1 MALVIE
7 KIEPQ
12 QDGTVEFLRN
22 ADKKML
28 IDGDWVEARNGGRID
43 SVNPATGDCVGS
55 IAAGEAPDIDAAVHA
70 ARKALRSGP
79 WPSMT
84 PSERAKLLWRIADV
98 MEAHID
104 ELAELETID
113 QGKALYVGRW
123 AEIPGAVEQF
133 RYFSGQATK
142 IEGST
147 IPSSINYQP
156 EGKEVFAYTR
166 KEPVGVVGAIVPWN
180 SPLVLTAMN
189 IAPALAAGC
198 TMVLKPAE
206 DTSLTAIRL
215 GELMMEAGLPA
226 GVLNIVTGLGAKAG
240 AALAEHSDVDKIV
253 FTGSTATGRAIIDA
267 AKSSLKKVSLELG
280 GKSPVIILD
289 DADLDLAIPG
299 AANAIYF
306 NGGQVCVAGSRLYA
320 HRKIFDRVVEGVSA
334 AAAAIR
340 LGNGLNPETQMGPL
354 VSEKQARSVAGFVD
368 RARDAGAS
376 VVTGGERVG
385 DVGSFYAPS
394 VVTDVRPDMEIV
406 REEVFGPVVVCTPF
420 DDVEEVTELAN
431 DTDYGLAASVWTESL
446 SLAHRMAASV
456 RAGTVW
462 INCHSM
468 YDASLPI
475 GGVKQSGWSRL
486 SGAQAVEN
494 YLETKT
500 VCAVL

>member
-1 MALVIE
+1 MAIVIE
-7 KIEPQ
+7 NIEPQ
-12 QDGTVEFLRN
+12 QVGAVEFLRN

-28 IDGDWVEARNGGRID
+28 IGGEWVEAQAGGRLESI
-43 SVNPATGDCVGS
+43 NPATGGRIAS
-55 IAAGEAPDIDAAVHA
+55 IAAGEAGDVAAAVAA
-70 ARKALRSGP
+70 ARAALRSGP

-104 ELAELETID
+104 ELAELETMD

-123 AEIPGAVEQF
+123 AEIPGAIEQF

-240 AALAEHSDVDKIV
+240 AALAAHPDVDKIA
-253 FTGSTATGRAIIDA
+253 FTGSTGTGRAILDA
-267 AKSSLKKVSLELG
+267 AKGNLKKVSLELG
-280 GKSPVIILD
+280 GKSPVVILD
-289 DADLDLAIPG
+289 DADLDLAVPG

-306 NGGQVCVAGSRLYA
+306 NSGQVCVAGSRLYA
-320 HRKIFDRVVEGVSA
+320 HQKIYDRVVEGVTSA
-334 AAAAIR
+334 ANAIK

-354 VSEKQARSVAGFVD
+354 VSEKQAHAVAGFVD
-368 RARDAGAS
+368 RAREAGAE
-376 VVTGGERVG
+376 VTAGGERVG
-385 DVGSFYAPS
+385 DAGSFYAPS
-394 VVTDVRPDMEIV
+394 VVTGVKPDMEIV

-420 DDVEEVTELAN
+420 DDIEEVTELAN
-431 DTDYGLAASVWTESL
+431 DTDYGLAASIWTESL
-446 SLAHRMAASV
+446 SSAHRMAASV

-475 GGVKQSGWSRL
+475 GGMKQSGWGRL

-500 VCAVL
+500 VCAVI